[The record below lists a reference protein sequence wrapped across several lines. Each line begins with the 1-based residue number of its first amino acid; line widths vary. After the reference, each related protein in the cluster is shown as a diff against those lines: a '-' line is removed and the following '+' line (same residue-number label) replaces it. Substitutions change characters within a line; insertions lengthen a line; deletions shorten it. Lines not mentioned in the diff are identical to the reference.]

1 MSSTSSPTGPDLHT
15 LLGLFPPADE
25 VFEHEFVPG
34 DEVPPPYNQLLVHEH
49 HMTVTVEA
57 YHGDLVN
64 VRILNRRHKGD
75 VYARKILLT
84 LQGSGKVV
92 QFGVARIHLNFC
104 TPAVRE
110 EIIAGKKPLGRILIE
125 HDVLRRIEPKAFLR
139 VLPGPSLVKNFGL
152 IRPVP
157 TFGRLGIIH
166 CDDFPAV
173 EVLEIVIP
181 AVAFHK

>member
-1 MSSTSSPTGPDLHT
+1 MSQTATPTGPDLHA

-34 DEVPPPYNQLLVHEH
+34 DEVPAPYHQLLVHEH
-49 HMTVTVEA
+49 HMTVTVEE

-64 VRILNRRHKGD
+64 VRILNRFQKGD
-75 VYARKILLT
+75 FYARKILLT

-92 QFGVARIHLNFC
+92 QFGVVRIHLNFC
-104 TPAVRE
+104 SPAVRE

-139 VLPGPSLVKNFGL
+139 IIPGPSLVIAFGL
-152 IRPVP
+152 VRPVP

-181 AVAFHK
+181 V